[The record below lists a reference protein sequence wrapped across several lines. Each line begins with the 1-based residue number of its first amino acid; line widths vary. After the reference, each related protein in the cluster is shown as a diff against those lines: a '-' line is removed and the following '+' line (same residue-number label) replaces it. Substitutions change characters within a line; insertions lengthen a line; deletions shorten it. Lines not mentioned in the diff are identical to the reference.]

1 MMKQFLIAIG
11 WFISCAAMGQNAN
24 VPAATTIK
32 ANFTIASIKA
42 YQESATLK
50 VADYYQYLGLLSSSN
65 TSDALK
71 TEVKAALF
79 ALFEDKNVTVADI
92 TATTPTT
99 IALEDLITKITNQN
113 YSFTLS
119 NYENSIVAADY
130 WTTKYQVTIQ
140 QNETQTEQICFQRV
154 LFKPTTKTFGTT
166 KKEIWTLFLGEV
178 TF

>member
-1 MMKQFLIAIG
+1 MLRSF
-11 WFISCAAMGQNAN
+11 FIISTLLTSFCLMGQNAN
-24 VPAATTIK
+24 LPAATAIK

-50 VADYYQYLGLLSSSN
+50 VEDYYYYLNLVSS
-65 TSDALK
+65 TTTAEDLK
-71 TEVKAALF
+71 AEVKTTLF
-79 ALFEDKNVTVADI
+79 SLFEDKNAKVLDV

-99 IALEDLITKITNQN
+99 INLTDLLAKITNQD

-119 NYENSIVAADY
+119 NFENSIVAADY
-130 WTTKYQVTIQ
+130 WTTKYQLTIHQ
-140 QNETQTEQICFQRV
+140 KEIQTEQICFQRV

-166 KKEIWTLFLGEV
+166 KKEIWTLFLGEI